1 MVVTLTTNL
10 TLPAQFLI
18 ICQSISQPAVLGQY
32 GNPDPP
38 LKSVSLASQL
48 GLLIGA
54 AFWGLG
60 ADIIGRRLAF
70 NASLL
75 LAAVFVLIAG
85 GMPGVI
91 PFAVM

>member
-1 MVVTLTTNL
+1 
-10 TLPAQFLI
+10 LI
-18 ICQSISQPAVLGQY
+18 ICQSISQPAVLAQY
-32 GNPDPP
+32 GNPNPP
-38 LKSVSLASQL
+38 LKSISLASQI
-48 GLLIGA
+48 GLLVGA
-54 AFWGLG
+54 AFWGLS

-75 LAAVFVLIAG
+75 LAGIFVIVAG